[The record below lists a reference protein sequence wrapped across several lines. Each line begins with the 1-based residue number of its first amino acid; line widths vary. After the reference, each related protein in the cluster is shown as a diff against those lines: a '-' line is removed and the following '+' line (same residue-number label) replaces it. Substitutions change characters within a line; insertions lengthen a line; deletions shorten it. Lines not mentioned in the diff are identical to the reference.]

1 MNQYYSPYGNE
12 NNQNFYQQ
20 NLYYQMKAKQERREI
35 RKIGNMMGFC
45 VLGFLAVQIAS
56 SYLLVFNDGLYDL
69 YSSSSVF
76 QNSFGIIFVEL
87 LAVVLPFG
95 IIAFA
100 NRKSYETALI
110 PARHIKFSQLCLWV
124 GFGMLCCVGADY
136 VVAILM
142 TISET
147 LGFELTQAE
156 TAQPDSVF
164 ACVISVVSTAVVPAV
179 CEEFAMRCCSL
190 GLLKKYGKAL
200 GVIGVSLVF
209 GLLHGNLIQFV
220 FATLVGLILG
230 FVTIKTDSIVPAIL
244 IHGFNNGMSAV
255 STVFEY
261 ALGSDASTAVN
272 FALFVFWIVA
282 GIISIIVLTV
292 KKEFS
297 FRLDAPKAPEP
308 FANTTAQKVGAFISS
323 PVLIISSLYLIF
335 SVISSIQKI

>member
-1 MNQYYSPYGNE
+1 MNNYYSPYGNE
-12 NNQNFYQQ
+12 NNQNYYQQ

-35 RKIGNMMGFC
+35 RKVGNMMGCC

-56 SYLLVFNDGLYDL
+56 SYLLLFNDGLYDL
-69 YSSSSVF
+69 YNSSSVF

-95 IIAFA
+95 IMAFV
-100 NRKSYETALI
+100 NRKKYASSLI
-110 PARHIKFSQLCLWV
+110 PSKHIKFSELCLWV

-136 VVAILM
+136 IVAILM

-147 LGFELTQAE
+147 LGFELTQSE
-156 TAQPDSVF
+156 TAEPNSVF
-164 ACVISVVSTAVVPAV
+164 ACVISVISTAVVPAL

-190 GLLKKYGKAL
+190 GLLKKYGKSL
-200 GVIGVSLVF
+200 GVIGVSIVF

-230 FVTIKTDSIVPAIL
+230 FVTIKTDSIIPAIL

-255 STVFEY
+255 STVLEY
-261 ALGSDASTAVN
+261 AFGTDAGTNAN
-272 FALFVFWIVA
+272 FVLFVFWIVA
-282 GIISIIVLTV
+282 GIVSVIVLTV
-292 KKEFS
+292 KKKLS
-297 FRLDAPKAPEP
+297 FRLDPPAAPEP
-308 FANTTAQKVGAFISS
+308 FANSTAQKVGAFISS
-323 PVLIISSLYLIF
+323 PVLIVSSLYLII